1 MNKVV
6 HFIGIIFILYLSYSL
21 FHFLYSNLNYKE
33 GMETATTGNNTI
45 RGIAGNAEEY
55 NASIKAAVIRSQ
67 DTLLISKY
75 RKDYENVI
83 LNLDDLVN
91 NLMLSAALNIDNTNP
106 QAGLQQISNLNQT
119 KSALNNI
126 MKFIDSS
133 R

>member
-6 HFIGIIFILYLSYSL
+6 HFIGIIFILYLGYSL

-33 GMETATTGNNTI
+33 GMETATSTNSI

-106 QAGLQQISNLNQT
+106 QVGLQQISNLNQT
-119 KSALNNI
+119 KTALNNI

>member
-6 HFIGIIFILYLSYSL
+6 HFIGIIFILYLGYSL

-33 GMETATTGNNTI
+33 GMETATSTNSI

-119 KSALNNI
+119 KTALNNI